1 MIAGPSLQA
10 LVPHAGSMCLLDAV
24 ESWDEAGI
32 VCRSAS
38 HRREDHPLRR
48 DGGLS
53 CVHLVEYAAQ
63 ATAVHGSLLAGARGV
78 SMKYLGAVR
87 DCDFHVQSLEGI
99 VDELRIEA
107 RRQMVMGEN
116 VLYRFRV
123 AADGR
128 LLAEGRLSVVAPDG
142 TGT

>member
-1 MIAGPSLQA
+1 MITGPSLEA

-38 HRREDHPLRR
+38 HRRAGHPLRR
-48 DGGLS
+48 NRALS
-53 CVHLVEYAAQ
+53 CVHLLEYAAQ
-63 ATAVHGSLLAGARGV
+63 ATAVHGSLLAGADGGA
-78 SMKYLGAVR
+78 MKYLGAVR
-87 DCDFHVQSLEGI
+87 DCDFHVQTLEGI

-107 RRQMVMGEN
+107 QRLMVMGEN

-123 AADGR
+123 AAHGR
-128 LLAEGRLSVVAPDG
+128 LLAEGRLSVVAPG
-142 TGT
+142 GKGA